1 MQQKRFEG
9 VCEYCG
15 KPTYAHYK
23 SQLKR
28 FCSYECS
35 VRWKWENIR
44 KRKEYVTFIC
54 PNCGKEVK
62 VDATDSRI
70 KRGQKNFY
78 CSNECSSS
86 YLRLINQKTCP
97 ICKTKHSNK
106 GKTCSLEC
114 AKKLARWT
122 HQERKHNLKFDSYG
136 EYLPHEVEL
145 LKIKKKRKP
154 LTEEQ
159 REKIN
164 QKRRERAKEIRKTP
178 EYREYMKNYLKEY
191 NSNHKKERNSKQ
203 QERLQQDPIFKLKTQ
218 TRKMIHQSFVR
229 RGKYKSKQ
237 TEEILGCS
245 LDFFINHLKS
255 LFKEG
260 MTLENY
266 GDWQIDH
273 IMPLATAK
281 TEEDVIRLC
290 HYTNLQPLWASENR
304 AKSDK
309 IPTQQI

>member
-1 MQQKRFEG
+1 MQEKRFEG

-35 VRWKWENIR
+35 VKWKWENVR

-54 PNCGKEVK
+54 PVCKKEVK
-62 VDATDSRI
+62 VEATDSRL
-70 KRGQKNFY
+70 KKGQKVFY
-78 CSNECSSS
+78 CSNECWA
-86 YLRLINQKTCP
+86 YDYRLRKQKTCP
-97 ICKTKHSNK
+97 ICGIKHSNK
-106 GKTCSLEC
+106 SKTCSSEC

-122 HQERKHNLKFDSYG
+122 HLERKHNLKFDSYE
-136 EYLPHEVEL
+136 EYLPHEAEL

-159 REKIN
+159 RR
-164 QKRRERAKEIRKTP
+164 KRNKNKREWNKRQRENP

-191 NSNHKKERNSKQ
+191 NANNKEKRNARQK
-203 QERLQQDPIFKLKTQ
+203 ERLQQDPIFKLKTQ

-304 AKSDK
+304 EKSDK
-309 IPTQQI
+309 MPTQQI